1 MGLFSGLK
9 NFLTGG
15 AAELQLEPMELKVGQ
30 PCTVRVKVKVK
41 DSDVKSKELYM
52 YLRSEATCN
61 EFKLELKDKN
71 DDKKF
76 DKLEITSSRIS
87 SVWKQE
93 KFSIDQ
99 SPLYRKS
106 SEVMLEKSIA
116 LPKDISP
123 TLADRITWKALA
135 GIDAS
140 GNDPDSG
147 WSDVLI
153 GSDFGTPVFGEWSSY
168 IMYKLEER
176 TLQIHFGG
184 NFSFSVLDME
194 ALKSKFGNMVSEQ
207 MEAVAM
213 HYGSLIGE
221 YLKNILSKGMPEKED
236 KETRFNGP
244 RLMELMKTAH
254 PAEWNGPIALH
265 YLDITK
271 INQVEYLANT

>member
-1 MGLFSGLK
+1 
-9 NFLTGG
+9 
-15 AAELQLEPMELKVGQ
+15 
-30 PCTVRVKVKVK
+30 
-41 DSDVKSKELYM
+41 
-52 YLRSEATCN
+52 
-61 EFKLELKDKN
+61 
-71 DDKKF
+71 
-76 DKLEITSSRIS
+76 
-87 SVWKQE
+87 
-93 KFSIDQ
+93 
-99 SPLYRKS
+99 
-106 SEVMLEKSIA
+106 
-116 LPKDISP
+116 
-123 TLADRITWKALA
+123 
-135 GIDAS
+135 
-140 GNDPDSG
+140 
-147 WSDVLI
+147 
-153 GSDFGTPVFGEWSSY
+153 
-168 IMYKLEER
+168 LEER

-271 INQVEYLANT
+271 INQVEYLANI